1 MPKPTEKDSSS
12 FDYLGEEFQIRLI
25 SQIIQDRKFG
35 ELIVEIMDPN
45 YFKSPALRYIMAT
58 VKGAFQEYNII
69 PDFGSLEFRI
79 KNGEGTDVKNE
90 LYLGYLEKIRTA
102 EMNDGLE
109 TQKMGMGFCQ
119 TQELKK
125 AVHDITTI
133 INRHDM
139 TKYNEMEQILRKALD
154 HGLNKDDSIEV
165 FDDIDNVLSDNYR
178 NPIPTGIKG
187 LDEIMDGGLSK
198 GELAIVLAPFG
209 VGKTTMMTKIAN
221 TGKNTGNNVLQIFFE
236 DDKKIIQR
244 KHFSCWT
251 GIKLNELSFNKEEVK
266 RVVAEKQAEKGSLK
280 LKRFPSDG
288 TSMITIKKYVRK
300 LIAQGWHPDLILIDY
315 IDCVEP
321 SKNYDD
327 VNVGEG
333 KVMREFETMLSEFD
347 MAGWTAVQGNRSSI
361 RAEIVEGDQMGGSIK
376 KAQIGHFIVSIAK
389 TLEQKDNDTASLAI
403 LKSRFGKS
411 GVMFENV
418 VFDNARI
425 QIEMNPNSNVMTR
438 TQHKEGVAAE
448 SQKII
453 NKHLDQVIKRKE
465 VLKEPSV
472 LENNNV

>member
-1 MPKPTEKDSSS
+1 
-12 FDYLGEEFQIRLI
+12 
-25 SQIIQDRKFG
+25 
-35 ELIVEIMDPN
+35 
-45 YFKSPALRYIMAT
+45 
-58 VKGAFQEYNII
+58 
-69 PDFGSLEFRI
+69 
-79 KNGEGTDVKNE
+79 
-90 LYLGYLEKIRTA
+90 
-102 EMNDGLE
+102 
-109 TQKMGMGFCQ
+109 
-119 TQELKK
+119 
-125 AVHDITTI
+125 
-133 INRHDM
+133 
-139 TKYNEMEQILRKALD
+139 
-154 HGLNKDDSIEV
+154 
-165 FDDIDNVLSDNYR
+165 
-178 NPIPTGIKG
+178 
-187 LDEIMDGGLSK
+187 
-198 GELAIVLAPFG
+198 
-209 VGKTTMMTKIAN
+209 
-221 TGKNTGNNVLQIFFE
+221 
-236 DDKKIIQR
+236 
-244 KHFSCWT
+244 
-251 GIKLNELSFNKEEVK
+251 
-266 RVVAEKQAEKGSLK
+266 
-280 LKRFPSDG
+280 
-288 TSMITIKKYVRK
+288 MITIKKYVRK